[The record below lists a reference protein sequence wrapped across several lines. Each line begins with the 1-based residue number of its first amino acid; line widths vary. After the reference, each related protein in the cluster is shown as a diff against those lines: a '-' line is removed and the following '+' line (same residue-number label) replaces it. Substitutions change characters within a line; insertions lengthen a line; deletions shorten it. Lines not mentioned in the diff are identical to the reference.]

1 MTEQEVELEY
11 KSFHGD
17 VCRMFVT
24 DNLLEFYVM
33 YESAKMRLDRIYNY
47 HYQRLTSKNDS

>member
-1 MTEQEVELEY
+1 MTEQEVRLEY

-33 YESAKMRLDRIYNY
+33 YESAKMRLDRIYDY
-47 HYQRLTSKNDS
+47 HYQRLTSKNSS